1 MKNRRPLIN
10 DPSVSSKSELHALMC
25 SFKNSEEVAVT
36 RVLDVLLPAAEPT
49 DTNPKRS
56 FQTEGVKQ
64 QSDGGRRGADVPRAS
79 GMFN

>member
-1 MKNRRPLIN
+1 
-10 DPSVSSKSELHALMC
+10 MC
-25 SFKNSEEVAVT
+25 SFKNSEDVAVTRVLVT
-36 RVLDVLLPAAEPT
+36 RVLDVLPPAAEPT

-79 GMFN
+79 GMLN